1 MGINA
6 PLTQNLTPNK
16 TFFWFFLPTGL
27 AMILFT
33 GLPIISTG
41 IQSFYAYHDQVVKE
55 VKKCDPFACT
65 VSIVV
70 DNEETT
76 KLREA
81 KPLGKFNGFGTYI
94 DRNHLAIYEI
104 KKFWNETENLGA
116 FVDQVT
122 NLPFYKALI
131 FTLTYCLFVTPNV
144 LLLGFIIALSLN
156 AVARKIRG
164 PLIFGTILPMIVTP
178 LVGSLVL
185 FWMIDSQGIIG
196 ANIQNLM
203 NDPYLSLKS
212 SKTLTWITIIIY
224 GIWHH
229 SPFAFVVFYAAL
241 QTVPQEPVEAAI
253 IDGASRFQRIKH
265 IVLPHIYP
273 VVTFVALISL
283 MDNFRV
289 FEPIIGFSAEG
300 SAQSLSWLI
309 YDNLVNEEVILFGS
323 AAATSMM
330 TIVGIAILLAPV
342 LIRTWKEFKTA
353 R

>member
-1 MGINA
+1 M
-6 PLTQNLTPNK
+6 PNK

-27 AMILFT
+27 AMILFI
-33 GLPIISTG
+33 GLPIISAG
-41 IQSFYAYHDQVVKE
+41 VQSLYAKHDQIVKE
-55 VKKCDPFACT
+55 VKKCDPFGCT
-65 VSIVV
+65 VSIIV
-70 DNEETT
+70 DQEETLIL
-76 KLREA
+76 KEE

-94 DRNHLAIYEI
+94 DRNHLALEEI
-104 KKFWNETENLGA
+104 SEFWKETSSFDE

-144 LLLGFIIALSLN
+144 LLLGFLIALSLN
-156 AVARKIRG
+156 AVARRIRG

-196 ANIQNLM
+196 ANLQNLM

-241 QTVPQEPVEAAI
+241 QTVPQEPIEAAI
-253 IDGASRFQRIKH
+253 IDGASRFQRIRH

-330 TIVGIAILLAPV
+330 TIIGIAILLAPV
-342 LIRTWKEFKTA
+342 LIRTWREFRTV

>member
-1 MGINA
+1 M
-6 PLTQNLTPNK
+6 PNK

-27 AMILFT
+27 AMILFI
-33 GLPIISTG
+33 GLPIISAG
-41 IQSFYAYHDQVVKE
+41 VQSLYAKHDQIVKE
-55 VKKCDPFACT
+55 VKKCDPFGCT
-65 VSIVV
+65 VSIIV
-70 DNEETT
+70 DQEQTSKLKEE
-76 KLREA
+76 

-94 DRNHLAIYEI
+94 DRNHLAIDEI
-104 KKFWNETENLGA
+104 SKFWNETDSFDE
-116 FVDQVT
+116 FTDQVF

-144 LLLGFIIALSLN
+144 LLLGFLIALSLN
-156 AVARKIRG
+156 AVARRIRG

-185 FWMIDSQGIIG
+185 FWMIDAEGIIG
-196 ANIQNLM
+196 ANLQNLM

-241 QTVPQEPVEAAI
+241 QTVPQEPIEAAI
-253 IDGASRFQRIKH
+253 IDGASRFQRIIH

-342 LIRTWKEFKTA
+342 LIRTWREFRTV

>member
-1 MGINA
+1 M
-6 PLTQNLTPNK
+6 PNK

-27 AMILFT
+27 AMILFI
-33 GLPIISTG
+33 GLPIISTAV
-41 IQSFYAYHDQVVKE
+41 QSLYAKHDQIVKE
-55 VKKCDPFACT
+55 VKKCDPFGCT
-65 VSIVV
+65 VSIIV
-70 DNEETT
+70 DQEKTSKLIEE
-76 KLREA
+76 

-94 DRNHLAIYEI
+94 DRNHLAIDEI
-104 KKFWNETENLGA
+104 SKFWNETDGFNE
-116 FVDQVT
+116 FTDQVS

-144 LLLGFIIALSLN
+144 LLLGFLIALSLN
-156 AVARKIRG
+156 AVARRIRG

-196 ANIQNLM
+196 ANLQNLM

-241 QTVPQEPVEAAI
+241 QTVPQEPIEAAI
-253 IDGASRFQRIKH
+253 IDGASRFQRIRH

-330 TIVGIAILLAPV
+330 TIIGIAILLAPV
-342 LIRTWKEFKTA
+342 LIRTWREFRTV

>member
-1 MGINA
+1 M
-6 PLTQNLTPNK
+6 PNK

-27 AMILFT
+27 AMILFI
-33 GLPIISTG
+33 GLPIISAG
-41 IQSFYAYHDQVVKE
+41 VQSLYAKHDQIVKE
-55 VKKCDPFACT
+55 VKKCDPFGCT
-65 VSIVV
+65 VSIIV
-70 DNEETT
+70 DQEQTSKLKEE
-76 KLREA
+76 

-94 DRNHLAIYEI
+94 DRNHLAFEEI
-104 KKFWNETENLGA
+104 SEFWKETSSFDE

-131 FTLTYCLFVTPNV
+131 FTLTYCFFVTPNV
-144 LLLGFIIALSLN
+144 LLLGFLIALSLN

-185 FWMIDSQGIIG
+185 FWMIDAEGIIG
-196 ANIQNLM
+196 ANLQNLM

-241 QTVPQEPVEAAI
+241 QTVPQEPIEAAI
-253 IDGASRFQRIKH
+253 IDGASRFQRIRH

-330 TIVGIAILLAPV
+330 TIIGIAILLAPV
-342 LIRTWKEFKTA
+342 LIRTWREFRTV

>member
-1 MGINA
+1 M
-6 PLTQNLTPNK
+6 PNK

-27 AMILFT
+27 AMILFI

-41 IQSFYAYHDQVVKE
+41 VQSLYSKHDQIVKE
-55 VKKCDPFACT
+55 VKKCDPFGCT
-65 VSIVV
+65 VSIQV
-70 DNEETT
+70 DQEETS
-76 KLREA
+76 KLREE

-94 DRNHLAIYEI
+94 DRNHLAIDEI
-104 KKFWNETENLGA
+104 SKFWNETDSFDE
-116 FVDQVT
+116 FTDQVS

-144 LLLGFIIALSLN
+144 LLLGFLIALSLN
-156 AVARKIRG
+156 AVARRIRG

-196 ANIQNLM
+196 ANLQNLM

-241 QTVPQEPVEAAI
+241 QTVPQEPIEAAI
-253 IDGASRFQRIKH
+253 IDGASRFQRIRH

-342 LIRTWKEFKTA
+342 LIRTWREFRTV

>member
-1 MGINA
+1 M
-6 PLTQNLTPNK
+6 PNK

-27 AMILFT
+27 AMILFI
-33 GLPIISTG
+33 GLPIISTAV
-41 IQSFYAYHDQVVKE
+41 QSLYAKHDQIVKE
-55 VKKCDPFACT
+55 VKKCDPFGCT
-65 VSIVV
+65 VSIIV
-70 DNEETT
+70 DQEKTSKLIEE
-76 KLREA
+76 

-94 DRNHLAIYEI
+94 DRNHLAIDEI
-104 KKFWNETENLGA
+104 SKFWDETDSFNEFT
-116 FVDQVT
+116 DQVS

-144 LLLGFIIALSLN
+144 LLLGFLIALSLN
-156 AVARKIRG
+156 AVARRIRG

-196 ANIQNLM
+196 ANLQNLM

-253 IDGASRFQRIKH
+253 IDGASRFQRIRH

-330 TIVGIAILLAPV
+330 TIIGIAILLAPV
-342 LIRTWKEFKTA
+342 LIRTWREFRTV

>member
-1 MGINA
+1 M
-6 PLTQNLTPNK
+6 PNK

-27 AMILFT
+27 AMILFI

-41 IQSFYAYHDQVVKE
+41 IQSFYAQHDQVVKE
-55 VKKCDPFACT
+55 VKKCDPFGCT

-70 DNEETT
+70 DQDATSV
-76 KLREA
+76 LRGER
-81 KPLGKFNGFGTYI
+81 PLGKFNGFGTYI
-94 DRNHLAIYEI
+94 DRNHLAIEQI
-104 KKFWNETENLGA
+104 AEFWDETDTLGD
-116 FVDQVT
+116 FIDQVT
-122 NLPFYKALI
+122 NLPFYKALL

-156 AVARKIRG
+156 AISRKIRG

-185 FWMIDSQGIIG
+185 FWMIDAEGIIG
-196 ANIQNLM
+196 ANLQLM
-203 NDPYLSLKS
+203 MEDPYLSLKS
-212 SKTLTWITIIIY
+212 SRTLTWITIIIY

-253 IDGASRFQRIKH
+253 IDGASRYQRIRH

-330 TIVGIAILLAPV
+330 TIIGIAILLAPV
-342 LIRTWKEFKTA
+342 LIRTWKEFRTA

>member
-1 MGINA
+1 M
-6 PLTQNLTPNK
+6 PNK
-16 TFFWFFLPTGL
+16 SFFWFFLPAGL
-27 AMILFT
+27 AMILFI

-41 IQSFYAYHDQVVKE
+41 IQSFYAQHDQVLKE
-55 VKKCDPFACT
+55 VKKCDPFGCK
-65 VSIVV
+65 VSVQI
-70 DNEETT
+70 DQEASAKIREE
-76 KLREA
+76 

-94 DRNHLAIYEI
+94 DRNHLAFEELSEL
-104 KKFWNETENLGA
+104 WRESNSTEE
-116 FVDQVT
+116 FVGKAT

-131 FTLTYCLFVTPNV
+131 FTLTYCIIVTPCV

-156 AVARKIRG
+156 AVSRKIRG

-185 FWMIDSQGIIG
+185 FWMVDAEGVIG
-196 ANIQNLM
+196 ANLQILM
-203 NDPYLSLKS
+203 NDPYLSVKS

-241 QTVPQEPVEAAI
+241 QTVPQEPLEASI
-253 IDGASRFQRIKH
+253 IDGASRFQRVKH
-265 IVLPHIYP
+265 IILPHIYP

-283 MDNFRV
+283 MDSFRV
-289 FEPIIGFSAEG
+289 FEPIIGFSAQG

-323 AAATSMM
+323 AAATSIM
-330 TIVGIAILLAPV
+330 TIIGIAIILAPV
-342 LIRTWKEFKTA
+342 LIRTWREFRTV

>member
-1 MGINA
+1 M
-6 PLTQNLTPNK
+6 PNK

-27 AMILFT
+27 AMILFI
-33 GLPIISTG
+33 GFPIISAG
-41 IQSFYAYHDQVVKE
+41 VQSLYAKHDQIVKE
-55 VKKCDPFACT
+55 VKKCDPFGCT
-65 VSIVV
+65 VSIIV
-70 DNEETT
+70 DQEQTSKLKEE
-76 KLREA
+76 

-94 DRNHLAIYEI
+94 DRNHLAIDEI
-104 KKFWNETENLGA
+104 SKFWNETNSFDE
-116 FVDQVT
+116 FTDQVF

-144 LLLGFIIALSLN
+144 LLLGFLIALSLN
-156 AVARKIRG
+156 AVARRIRG

-196 ANIQNLM
+196 ANLQNLM

-241 QTVPQEPVEAAI
+241 QTVPQEPIEAAI
-253 IDGASRFQRIKH
+253 IDGASRFQRIIH

-330 TIVGIAILLAPV
+330 TIIGIAILLAPV
-342 LIRTWKEFKTA
+342 LIRTWREFRTV

>member
-1 MGINA
+1 M
-6 PLTQNLTPNK
+6 PNK
-16 TFFWFFLPTGL
+16 SFFWFFLPTGL
-27 AMILFT
+27 AMILFI

-41 IQSFYAYHDQVVKE
+41 IQSFYSQHDQILKE
-55 VKKCDPFACT
+55 VKKCDPFGCV
-65 VSIVV
+65 VSVQI
-70 DNEETT
+70 DQKETL
-76 KLREA
+76 KIKKE
-81 KPLGKFNGFGTYI
+81 KPLGKFNGFGTYV
-94 DRNHLAIYEI
+94 DRNHLAFDELSALWKESNSIGEFI
-104 KKFWNETENLGA
+104 GK
-116 FVDQVT
+116 VT

-131 FTLTYCLFVTPNV
+131 FTLTYCIIVTPCV

-156 AVARKIRG
+156 AVSRKIRG

-185 FWMIDSQGIIG
+185 FWMVDAEGIIG
-196 ANIQNLM
+196 ANLQILM
-203 NDPYLSLKS
+203 NDPYLSVKS

-241 QTVPQEPVEAAI
+241 QTVPQEPLEASI
-253 IDGASRFQRIKH
+253 IDGASRFQRVIH

-289 FEPIIGFSAEG
+289 FEPIIGFSAQG

-323 AAATSMM
+323 AAATSIM
-330 TIVGIAILLAPV
+330 TILGIAIILAPV
-342 LIRTWKEFKTA
+342 LIRTWREFRTVRSLWKMD
-353 R
+353 

>member
-1 MGINA
+1 M
-6 PLTQNLTPNK
+6 L
-16 TFFWFFLPTGL
+16 
-27 AMILFT
+27 
-33 GLPIISTG
+33 
-41 IQSFYAYHDQVVKE
+41 KE
-55 VKKCDPFACT
+55 VKKCDPFGCK
-65 VSIVV
+65 VSVQI
-70 DNEETT
+70 DQEASAKIREE
-76 KLREA
+76 

-94 DRNHLAIYEI
+94 DRNHLAFEELSELWGESNST
-104 KKFWNETENLGA
+104 KE
-116 FVDQVT
+116 FVGKAT

-131 FTLTYCLFVTPNV
+131 FTLTYCITVTPCV

-156 AVARKIRG
+156 AVSRKIRG

-185 FWMIDSQGIIG
+185 FWMVDAEGIIG
-196 ANIQNLM
+196 ANLQILM
-203 NDPYLSLKS
+203 NDPYLSVKS

-241 QTVPQEPVEAAI
+241 QTVPQEPLEASI
-253 IDGASRFQRIKH
+253 IDGASRFQRVKH

-289 FEPIIGFSAEG
+289 FEPIIGFSAQG

-323 AAATSMM
+323 AAATSIM
-330 TIVGIAILLAPV
+330 TIIGIAIILTPV
-342 LIRTWKEFKTA
+342 LIRTWREFRTV

>member
-1 MGINA
+1 M
-6 PLTQNLTPNK
+6 PNK

-27 AMILFT
+27 AMILFI
-33 GLPIISTG
+33 GLPIISAG
-41 IQSFYAYHDQVVKE
+41 VQSLYAKHDQIVKE
-55 VKKCDPFACT
+55 VKKCDPFGCT
-65 VSIVV
+65 VSIIV
-70 DNEETT
+70 DQEQTSKLKEE
-76 KLREA
+76 

-94 DRNHLAIYEI
+94 DRNHLAINEI
-104 KKFWNETENLGA
+104 SKFWNETDSFDE

-144 LLLGFIIALSLN
+144 LLLGFLIALSLN
-156 AVARKIRG
+156 AVARRIRG

-185 FWMIDSQGIIG
+185 FWMIDAEGIIG
-196 ANIQNLM
+196 ANLQNLM

-241 QTVPQEPVEAAI
+241 QTVPQEPIEAAI
-253 IDGASRFQRIKH
+253 IDGASRFQRIRH

-330 TIVGIAILLAPV
+330 TIIGIAILLAPV
-342 LIRTWKEFKTA
+342 LIRTWREFRTV

>member
-1 MGINA
+1 M
-6 PLTQNLTPNK
+6 PNK

-27 AMILFT
+27 AMMLFI
-33 GLPIISTG
+33 GLPIISAG
-41 IQSFYAYHDQVVKE
+41 IQSLYSQHDQIVKE
-55 VKKCDPFACT
+55 VKKCDPFGCT
-65 VSIVV
+65 VSIIV
-70 DNEETT
+70 DQDKTSI
-76 KLREA
+76 LRKE

-94 DRNHLAIYEI
+94 DRNHLALEEI
-104 KKFWNETENLGA
+104 SKFWKETSSFDE

-131 FTLTYCLFVTPNV
+131 FTLTYCFFVTPNV
-144 LLLGFIIALSLN
+144 LLLGFLIALSLN

-185 FWMIDSQGIIG
+185 FWMIDAEGIIG
-196 ANIQNLM
+196 ANLQNLM

-241 QTVPQEPVEAAI
+241 QTVPQEPIEAAI
-253 IDGASRFQRIKH
+253 IDGASRFQRIRH

-330 TIVGIAILLAPV
+330 TIIGIAILLAPV
-342 LIRTWKEFKTA
+342 LIRTWKEFRTV

>member
-1 MGINA
+1 MGSEDVYKR
-6 PLTQNLTPNK
+6 Q
-16 TFFWFFLPTGL
+16 
-27 AMILFT
+27 
-33 GLPIISTG
+33 
-41 IQSFYAYHDQVVKE
+41 
-55 VKKCDPFACT
+55 
-65 VSIVV
+65 V

-81 KPLGKFNGFGTYI
+81 KPLGKFNGFGTYV
-94 DRNHLAIYEI
+94 DRNHLAIDEI
-104 KKFWNETENLGA
+104 KKFWNETENFGA

-212 SKTLTWITIIIY
+212 SKTLTAY
-224 GIWHH
+224 
-229 SPFAFVVFYAAL
+229 
-241 QTVPQEPVEAAI
+241 
-253 IDGASRFQRIKH
+253 IK
-265 IVLPHIYP
+265 
-273 VVTFVALISL
+273 
-283 MDNFRV
+283 
-289 FEPIIGFSAEG
+289 
-300 SAQSLSWLI
+300 
-309 YDNLVNEEVILFGS
+309 
-323 AAATSMM
+323 
-330 TIVGIAILLAPV
+330 
-342 LIRTWKEFKTA
+342 
-353 R
+353 

>member
-1 MGINA
+1 M
-6 PLTQNLTPNK
+6 PNK
-16 TFFWFFLPTGL
+16 SFFWFFLPTGL
-27 AMILFT
+27 AMILFI

-41 IQSFYAYHDQVVKE
+41 IQSFYSQHDQILKE
-55 VKKCDPFACT
+55 VKKCDPFGCV
-65 VSIVV
+65 VSVQI
-70 DNEETT
+70 DQEETL
-76 KLREA
+76 KIKKE
-81 KPLGKFNGFGTYI
+81 KPLGKFNGFGTYV
-94 DRNHLAIYEI
+94 DRNHLAFDELSALW
-104 KKFWNETENLGA
+104 KKSNSIGEFIGK
-116 FVDQVT
+116 VT

-131 FTLTYCLFVTPNV
+131 FTLTYCIIVTPCV

-156 AVARKIRG
+156 AVSRKIRG

-185 FWMIDSQGIIG
+185 FWMVDAEGIIG
-196 ANIQNLM
+196 ANLQILM
-203 NDPYLSLKS
+203 NDPYLSVKS
-212 SKTLTWITIIIY
+212 SKSLTWITIIIY

-241 QTVPQEPVEAAI
+241 QTVPQEPLEASI
-253 IDGASRFQRIKH
+253 IDGASRFQRVRH

-289 FEPIIGFSAEG
+289 FEPIIGFSAQG

-323 AAATSMM
+323 AAATSIM
-330 TIVGIAILLAPV
+330 TIIGIAIILAPV
-342 LIRTWKEFKTA
+342 LIRTWREFRTV